1 MEETGLSVLFKEKH
15 IGEGGGDVN
24 LPISQKI
31 GLYVYLEE

>member
-1 MEETGLSVLFKEKH
+1 MCYLKKNILKR
-15 IGEGGGDVN
+15 EGGGDVN